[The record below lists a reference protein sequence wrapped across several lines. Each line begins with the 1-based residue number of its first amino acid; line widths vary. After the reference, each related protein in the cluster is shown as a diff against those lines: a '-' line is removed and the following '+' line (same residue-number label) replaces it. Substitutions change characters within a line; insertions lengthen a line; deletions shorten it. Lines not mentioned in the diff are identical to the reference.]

1 MKIMTLTARAD
12 AVSVVEAYAQLL
24 HYEQRQSL
32 LHEEGNERHS
42 PNMASGG
49 GGAWQPKGSRSPRRQ
64 DDPGKRSWQHR
75 TTEAQWWQH
84 QQQ

>member
-49 GGAWQPKGSRSPRRQ
+49 GGGMAIRGVEEPE
-64 DDPGKRSWQHR
+64 
-75 TTEAQWWQH
+75 EAG
-84 QQQ
+84 